1 MRGAVGMFVGQ
12 VLALNLL
19 FGSLVSTQM
28 AVATS
33 IGLPAICYNTAPGS
47 GDNQDSPAPGLRAH
61 ACIVC
66 AFSAVAPLI
75 PVAASISF
83 VQVESTV
90 AFSPFTLFD
99 LDLRRRH
106 DPRLSQGPPQQA

>member
-1 MRGAVGMFVGQ
+1 MFVGQ

-47 GDNQDSPAPGLRAH
+47 GDNQDSPAPGLPSARLYRVCILGGRASH
-61 ACIVC
+61 
-66 AFSAVAPLI
+66 SRR
-75 PVAASISF
+75 SF
-83 VQVESTV
+83 D
-90 AFSPFTLFD
+90 FIRP
-99 LDLRRRH
+99 
-106 DPRLSQGPPQQA
+106 G